1 MGLLGDT
8 QDMAAPTTTNESA
21 DHNAEKALELLE
33 RLLDGT
39 TLRAIKG
46 ARPIAF
52 VLDGAPFVLD
62 PQAKPLV
69 RRGTHPS
76 PALTMR
82 TSTAVLVRLLTAP
95 EMFLGQDEELAI
107 DGDPRAL
114 KPLVDALAGGKSP
127 LQTRLGA
134 LAR

>member
-1 MGLLGDT
+1 
-8 QDMAAPTTTNESA
+8 MAAQTGTDASEA
-21 DHNAEKALELLE
+21 EHAAEKALELLE

-62 PQAKPLV
+62 PHAKPLM
-69 RRGTHPS
+69 RRGTHPDA
-76 PALTMR
+76 ALTMR

-95 EMFLGQDEELAI
+95 NMFLGQDEELAI

>member
-1 MGLLGDT
+1 
-8 QDMAAPTTTNESA
+8 MAPADPSA
-21 DHNAEKALELLE
+21 SSPPAQALEVLE

-52 VLDGAPFVLD
+52 VLDGESFVLD
-62 PQAKPLV
+62 PKAQPLV
-69 RRGTHPS
+69 RTGTHPDA
-76 PALTMR
+76 ALTLR
-82 TSTAVLVRLLTAP
+82 TSAAVFVRLLTASD
-95 EMFLGQDEELAI
+95 FYLGQNERLDF

-134 LAR
+134 LSR